1 MKLLS
6 NPLMLRLA
14 FAVFSSAFVCVA
26 ALFLVRQLRRTFT
39 QTQSLADAHP
49 ELEQLPLHTYHAVI
63 QQLKQ
68 QKHELASAQHAER
81 RRAKTSENL
90 SAAVLSRLS
99 SGVMF
104 FTSNNLVRQAN
115 AACKSILGF
124 ASPAGMSVAEL
135 FRDATLVATRDGH
148 PQSLAAEIQAALRD
162 KLPTEGLTAHYSTPA
177 GESRVLEI
185 TLTPVSGPSGEILG
199 AACLINDRTEL
210 ELIQKQQEL
219 RGEMSAEMAL
229 ALRSSLASICAYA
242 QRLAAGHDP
251 EHTKQLAADIVS
263 EATQAEHTV
272 GGFLASAKAASSAAG
287 A

>member
-1 MKLLS
+1 MKVFS
-6 NPLMLRLA
+6 NPLALRLA
-14 FAVFSSAFVCVA
+14 LALFSSAFVCVVA
-26 ALFLVRQLRRTFT
+26 FFLVRQLRRTFT
-39 QTQSLADAHP
+39 QSESLVDAHP
-49 ELEQLPLHTYHAVI
+49 EPDQLPLHTYHAVI

-68 QKHELASAQHAER
+68 QKHELVSAQQAER

-104 FTSNNLVRQAN
+104 FTPNNLVRQAN
-115 AACKSILGF
+115 TACKSILGF
-124 ASPAGMSVAEL
+124 ASPVGMSVGEL
-135 FRDATLVATRDGH
+135 FRDATLVATRGGQ
-148 PQSLAAEIQAALRD
+148 PQSLAAAIQASLRD
-162 KLPTEGLTAHYSTPA
+162 KLPTESLTAHYVTPG
-177 GESRVLEI
+177 GESHILEI
-185 TLTPVSGPSGEILG
+185 TMAPVSGPSGEILG
-199 AACLINDRTEL
+199 AACLINDKTQI

-229 ALRSSLASICAYA
+229 ALRSSLASICVYA
-242 QRLAAGHDP
+242 QQLAAGRDP
-251 EHTKQLAADIVS
+251 ERTKQLAADIIS

>member
-1 MKLLS
+1 MKLFS

-26 ALFLVRQLRRTFT
+26 AFVLVRQLRRTFT
-39 QTQSLADAHP
+39 QTDSLPDHHP
-49 ELEQLPLHTYHAVI
+49 EREPLPLHTYNAVI

-68 QKHELASAQHAER
+68 QKHELASTQQAER

-104 FTSNNLVRQAN
+104 FTPNDLVRQAN

-124 ASPAGMSVAEL
+124 ASPAGMSADEL
-135 FRDATLVATRDGH
+135 FRDATLVATRDGQ
-148 PQSLAAEIQAALRD
+148 PQSLAAEIQAGLRD
-162 KLPTEGLTAHYSTPA
+162 KLPRESLTAHYLTPA
-177 GESRVLEI
+177 GESRILEI
-185 TLTPVSGPSGEILG
+185 TLTPVSGSSGEILG
-199 AACLINDRTEL
+199 AACLINDKTEI
-210 ELIQKQQEL
+210 ELIQRQQQL

-242 QRLAAGHDP
+242 QQLAAGRDT
-251 EHTKQLAADIVS
+251 ERTKQLVADIIS